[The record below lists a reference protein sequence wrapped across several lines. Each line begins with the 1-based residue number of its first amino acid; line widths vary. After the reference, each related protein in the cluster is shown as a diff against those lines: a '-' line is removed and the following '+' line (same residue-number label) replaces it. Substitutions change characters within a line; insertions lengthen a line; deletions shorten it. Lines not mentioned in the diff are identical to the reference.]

1 MKSENAAALKEW
13 SVVNRALREGWQVFL
28 LRKGGVAEKGGVFRL
43 EEEEF
48 FIFQTYEHQN
58 AEDLQEKYR
67 SWIED
72 SIRLASRKDH
82 LEVDVY
88 ARADSVFRLSDP
100 EQLKKILP
108 FCIWSENFLRKRLAY
123 KPEEPL
129 NLIFVRCYRTPH
141 PHQVVME
148 RCYDGCVSWVRLNK
162 ALSPTR
168 FYPVF
173 SPEVFEDKKRRVLEA
188 LGFDAAERNS
198 SPTA

>member
-1 MKSENAAALKEW
+1 MKAENAAALKEW
-13 SVVNRALREGWQVFL
+13 SVVNRALREGWQAFL

-48 FIFQTYEHQN
+48 FIFQTHEHQN

-72 SIRLASRKDH
+72 SVRLAARKDH

-88 ARADSVFRLSDP
+88 ARADSVFRLQDP
-100 EQLKKILP
+100 EQAKKVLP

-129 NLIFVRCYRTPH
+129 SLIFVRCYRTPH
-141 PHQVVME
+141 PHLVPME
-148 RCYDGCVSWVRLNK
+148 TEYAGCASWVMLK
-162 ALSPTR
+162 QPLSPAK

-188 LGFDAAERNS
+188 LGINGPERQPA
-198 SPTA
+198 PTA